1 MSLELVQVS
10 SEKYGIDK
18 KEADDLLL
26 SLNQIK
32 AEKEVLREQY
42 NEIINLDID
51 DPKTWKLAGDI
62 WRKIRDNRTKGIEP
76 WRKSKK
82 EWSLRYG
89 QFIDA
94 TAKVESED
102 NQRMEDNLELIKKRK
117 ELLEA
122 QRIQDLR
129 TERWGKIKEY
139 TDVEPDGLGTMDD
152 EMFEIVSSGLKQK
165 HQEKIKAQ
173 KESERLR
180 IEQEE
185 KEKAERERI
194 RLENE
199 ALHAQIKKERE
210 EAEARQKEIEE
221 NAKKE
226 REEAEARQKEIEENA
241 KKEREEIERL
251 AKEEA
256 DKKQL
261 RSELLR
267 PYIVFIRDYNK
278 VISLSDEDFNKEL
291 SDIKKVAQD
300 HWEYERKEQLKA
312 QQEQERKDLEA
323 KKQAE
328 ILAQK
333 EAELKAIKDTE
344 IKAEKERLA
353 KLEAEK
359 LEAEK
364 LAKGPIK
371 KQLNAWVDGFGIS
384 SFSGENEK
392 AKEIEQKFNSF
403 KEWAKSEISKM

>member
-102 NQRMEDNLELIKKRK
+102 SQRMEDNLELIKKRK

-199 ALHAQIKKERE
+199 ALHAQI
-210 EAEARQKEIEE
+210 
-221 NAKKE
+221 KKE